1 MALKIQL
8 NYSLNFNSIKRRPK
22 QIKFLIFH
30 YTGMKKESEAIN
42 RLTSIKS
49 EVSSH
54 YFIKNNGETILIV
67 PDLYTA
73 WHAGKSCWKNYK
85 SLNQY
90 SIGIEINNPGHQFNY
105 KKYST
110 KQINSILSLSKFLVK
125 KYKIKKENIL
135 GHSDIAPNRK
145 KDPGEKFPWKYLASK
160 KIGLWHTLSNQL
172 LKKNRQIKVT
182 YKDKQKF
189 YKNLHQI
196 GYSRTSLKNF
206 NEIYKMKLI
215 VKAFQRRF
223 RQELVNGII
232 DKECVIISN
241 NLVKKYN

>member
-1 MALKIQL
+1 MALKTQL
-8 NYSLNFNSIKRRPK
+8 NYSLNFDSRKRSFK

-30 YTGMKKESEAIN
+30 YTGMKRESEAIKK
-42 RLTSIKS
+42 LTTMKS

-54 YFIKNNGETILIV
+54 YFIKNNGQIVLMV

-73 WHAGKSCWKNYK
+73 WHAGKSSWKNYK
-85 SLNQY
+85 SLNKY

-105 KKYST
+105 KKYSA
-110 KQINSILSLSKFLVK
+110 KQVNSILTLSKFLVK

-145 KDPGEKFPWKYLASK
+145 QDPGEKFPWKYLASR
-160 KIGLWHTLSNQL
+160 KIGLWHTISNQF
-172 LKKNRQIKVT
+172 LKKNRQIKIT
-182 YKDKQKF
+182 YKDKKKF
-189 YKNLHQI
+189 YKNLHHI
-196 GYSRTSLKNF
+196 GYSRSSLKDL
-206 NEIYKMKLI
+206 NEIHKIKQI

-232 DKECVIISN
+232 DKECVIISK
-241 NLVKKYN
+241 NLINKYN

>member
-1 MALKIQL
+1 MFSKLTV
-8 NYSLNFNSIKRRPK
+8 NYSPNFSSKARNSKN
-22 QIKFLIFH
+22 IKFLIYH
-30 YTGMKKESEAIN
+30 YTGMNSEKDAIL
-42 RLTSIKS
+42 RLIDDKS
-49 EVSSH
+49 KVSAH
-54 YFIKNNGETILIV
+54 YFIKRNGQIILMV
-67 PDLYTA
+67 PDLHSA
-73 WHAGKSCWKNYK
+73 WHAGKSRWKNYNF
-85 SLNQY
+85 LNKH
-90 SIGIEINNPGHQFNY
+90 SIGIEISNKGHENGYQAFS
-105 KKYST
+105 K
-110 KQINSILSLSKFLVK
+110 KQIYSLTRLSKILIN
-125 KYKIKKENIL
+125 KYKIKKNNIL
-135 GHSDIAPNRK
+135 GHSDIAYNRK

-232 DKECVIISN
+232 DKECIIISN
-241 NLVKKYN
+241 NLVKKYK